1 MKNTGD
7 LKTRRERAE
16 RLEENKLLKQFQK
29 KEDLSQPVNIIMS
42 LIQVDQLTSSWDK
55 REPHRQWTDAAR

>member
-42 LIQVDQLTSSWDK
+42 LIQVDQLTSS
-55 REPHRQWTDAAR
+55 